1 MSEENILKSRVG
13 KTPLIR
19 AKKLEEELGISKI
32 YLKLEGGNPSG
43 HREDRLAYLIIK
55 DALDFGKD
63 TICFGSF
70 YGLGNSLAYLCQYY
84 DINLVF
90 VLPKKSKATKKAVL
104 NQPNIKIIEHG
115 KNITESVEHSNKLA
129 EENNWY
135 NANPGVENNVL
146 NMSALSYIA
155 SELSTQA
162 KEPITSVFSQMSYG
176 FSVSGLHLGFRQ
188 LWIHDQIKKMPQL
201 YSCTTDTGNIILQ
214 TYQEG
219 SDKIDL
225 KGQEKIKTSR
235 YNRHLVNLN
244 SSVAQDALNAIYD
257 TNGKMMGVSDE
268 ELVEYVSMFKKLEKI
283 KLNTANGFPIAG
295 FIKQAK
301 EGKIDDGVHVILL
314 NDGKANVE
322 IDSVTKEEKD
332 ISNDKVVGLINDWL
346 MEFTDPKEEIY
357 EALDNALDKGHL
369 LFAYHN
375 KDLAGIAIIVGTGFE
390 HFSAKYHL
398 AYIATKRTIKG
409 RGIATQLLTKAVEVT
424 DGNLSL
430 HVEKNNKKA
439 IKLYEKMGFDAP
451 YTRMLHKAKG
461 K

>member
-90 VLPKKSKATKKAVL
+90 VLPKNSKATKKNIL
-104 NQPNIKIIEHG
+104 NQPNIKLIEYG
-115 KNITESVEHSNKLA
+115 KNITESVDHSNKLA

-155 SELSTQA
+155 SELSAQA
-162 KEPITSVFSQMSYG
+162 KGPITTVFSQMSYG

-188 LWIHDQIKKMPQL
+188 LWIHDHIKKMPQL
-201 YSCTTDTGNIILQ
+201 YSCTTDKGNVILES
-214 TYQEG
+214 YQ
-219 SDKIDL
+219 
-225 KGQEKIKTSR
+225 KGKEKIVSQNQIKAKASK

-257 TNGKMMGVSDE
+257 TNGRIMGVSDE
-268 ELVEYVSMFKKLEKI
+268 ELVEYVSMFKKLERI
-283 KLNTANGFPIAG
+283 KLNTTNGFPIAG

-301 EGKIDDGVHVILL
+301 EGKLSDGAHVILL

-322 IDSVTKEEKD
+322 IDAVTKEDKD
-332 ISNDKVVGLINDWL
+332 VTDDKIVDLIHDWL
-346 MEFTDPKEEIY
+346 MEYTDPKEEIY
-357 EALDNALDKGHL
+357 EALENASDKGHL

-375 KDLAGIAIIVGTGFE
+375 KDLAGIAIIVNTGFE

-398 AYIATKRTIKG
+398 GYIATKKTIKG
-409 RGIATQLLTKAVEVT
+409 RGIATQLLAKAVEVT

-430 HVEKNNKKA
+430 HVEKSNKKA

-451 YTRMLHKAKG
+451 YIRMLHKAKG